1 MLTESI
7 TALAAAGGIC
17 LRASLSWFTDWLTW
31 LSCFDISYP
40 LNDFLNAN
48 KNIGFIS
55 LKIKSGFVDLQL
67 AAFSK

>member
-1 MLTESI
+1 
-7 TALAAAGGIC
+7 
-17 LRASLSWFTDWLTW
+17 
-31 LSCFDISYP
+31 